1 MSPISAAMVNPQ
13 HRSDPRHGP
22 QQRHVGM
29 VGAGRAQRRRAAVD
43 LLVEAVDQP
52 QRGRDI
58 TGPRLGQRQA
68 GQQPPAGGAEQVR
81 HRAGMAEGQQGGVD
95 PVRQRGAVTH
105 QVQPPAGPLPL
116 GAHRRVRQPDRR
128 YQIAAGQL
136 GQHPGVDPIGL
147 GRQRGQPRDQAPR
160 RRSPPASRAA
170 PVGRARSGRRS
181 STRSPPSPAGRT
193 HRPGRPARPTRRCP
207 APRWSP
213 APAHPSR
220 S

>member
-13 HRSDPRHGP
+13 HRPDARHGP

-29 VGAGRAQRRRAAVD
+29 AGRAQRRLAAVD
-43 LLVEAVDQP
+43 LGVEQVDEP
-52 QRGRDI
+52 QRGGHV
-58 TGPRLGQRQA
+58 TGPRLGQLEA

-81 HRAGMAEGQQGGVD
+81 HRAGMAEGQQRGVD
-95 PVRQRGAVTH
+95 PVLQRGAVAH

-147 GRQRGQPRDQAPR
+147 GRQRCQPLDQAPR
-160 RRSPPASRAA
+160 RRSPRPSRAA
-170 PVGRARSGRRS
+170 RVGRARSGRRS

-193 HRPGRPARPTRRCP
+193 PRPGRPARPTRRCP
-207 APRWSP
+207 APRWLP
-213 APAHPSR
+213 APARPSHP
-220 S
+220 